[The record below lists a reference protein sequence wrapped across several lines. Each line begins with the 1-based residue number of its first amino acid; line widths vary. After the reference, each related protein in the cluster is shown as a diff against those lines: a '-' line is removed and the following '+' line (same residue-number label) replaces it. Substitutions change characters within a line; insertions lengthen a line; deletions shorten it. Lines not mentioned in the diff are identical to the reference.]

1 MGNAI
6 HIKKGFRELWSQI
19 VTDVNYYVSCFFL
32 EVNETAVIL
41 CQMRYIKHSIASQS
55 REGIVVLYSVLVQ
68 PHLEYLGTTI

>member
-32 EVNETAVIL
+32 EVNV
-41 CQMRYIKHSIASQS
+41 SS
-55 REGIVVLYSVLVQ
+55 
-68 PHLEYLGTTI
+68 